1 MRQRLAIMH
10 GSPMTRLGL
19 VSMSASL
26 SPGAEVVCNVES
38 IKSLLMSVSVDYVDV
53 IITDISGKGEGPLN
67 GYNELF
73 NLKRSQPDLFLILL
87 TACENYFILNR
98 IIEEKN
104 IAIIAID
111 EPGAT
116 FKTLLAR
123 ALAREEVIS
132 PRIFDIL
139 NSLPQPMNRLK
150 DILTH
155 KERMILDYILQGYS
169 VSKIAKLVAKSV
181 KTVSAQKLSLM
192 SKLGVSSEVEL
203 FARTSVLR
211 IG

>member
-19 VSMSASL
+19 VSMSVAL

-38 IKSLLMSVSVDYVDV
+38 MRALLASVSVHHVDM
-53 IITDISGKGEGPLN
+53 IITDISGKGEGPLS

-73 NLKRSQPDLFLILL
+73 NLKKSQPGLFIILL

-98 IIEEKN
+98 LVEAKN

-111 EPGAT
+111 EPSAT
-116 FKTLLAR
+116 LEILLTR
-123 ALAREEVIS
+123 ALVGEEVLS
-132 PRIFDIL
+132 PRILELL
-139 NSLPQPMNRLK
+139 NRLPQPMNRLK

-169 VSKIAKLVAKSV
+169 VSKIAKLVVKSV

-203 FARTSVLR
+203 FAKTSIHR
-211 IG
+211 MN